1 SNRKPADP
9 YTPVKWKCA
18 FGHEFQMSLNT
29 VLKGGHWCPEC
40 DPMPWNYDAIAKKN
54 PFFAQVWYAD
64 HGKNEDYVHT
74 EDIYRD
80 YDEYKKA

>member
-1 SNRKPADP
+1 
-9 YTPVKWKCA
+9 
-18 FGHEFQMSLNT
+18 MSVNI

-40 DPMPWNYDAIAKKN
+40 DRMHWNYDSIAKVIA
-54 PFFAQVWYAD
+54 FFAQVWYAD

-80 YDEYKKA
+80 YDEYKNA